1 MNLFNRRLGIPI
13 AREISIRR
21 MMGTVRKELVIL
33 TYSLV
38 SPVKRFT

>member
-1 MNLFNRRLGIPI
+1 
-13 AREISIRR
+13 
-21 MMGTVRKELVIL
+21 MMGTVRKEIVIL